1 MLKAIRFK
9 NFRVLRN
16 TTLPL
21 SRVTVI
27 VGPNGSGKS
36 TVLQALGT
44 LSSHPDEKR
53 AGKGNYEDLISVDR
67 RQTGEAVEVKFI
79 GEQSNEHNEF
89 VLTWTKANRTRG
101 SNRGNNE
108 EWNEFTNR
116 VRIFGLV
123 PSDIAQAVQLVPNIQ
138 IGSTGKGLAGV
149 LDNLQDVWHDR
160 FQALNAELPKWLPEF
175 DRVQFDVRGPG
186 EKAFS
191 LRRRKDGLPIRSI
204 DLSEGSLFAVT
215 LLTLA
220 YLPNPPSLIGLE
232 HPDAGIHPRLLRRVQ
247 DAIYRLAYPEQ
258 HGESRAPTQVIA
270 TTHSP
275 YFLDLFK
282 EHPEEIVI
290 ANKDDS
296 GVQFQR
302 LADRPRMGEILPE
315 GPLGDLW
322 YSGLLGGVPAEPV
335 QP

>member
-9 NFRVLRN
+9 NFRVLRSA
-16 TTLPL
+16 TLPL

-36 TVLQALGT
+36 TALQAIGA
-44 LSSHPDEKR
+44 LSTHPEEQR
-53 AGKGNYEDLISVDR
+53 RGKGNYDELVSIDR
-67 RQTGEAVEVKFI
+67 RQI
-79 GEQSNEHNEF
+79 GEGVEIHFLGLNSHEQAEYE
-89 VLTWTKANRTRG
+89 LTWTKSNRTRG
-101 SNRGNNE
+101 AVRGDNDD
-108 EWNEFTNR
+108 WNSFTSR
-116 VRIFGLV
+116 IRIFGMV
-123 PSDIAQAVQLVPNIQ
+123 PNDIAQPVQLVPNVQ
-138 IGSTGKGLAGV
+138 ISSTGRGLAGV
-149 LDNLQDVWHDR
+149 LDYLQDAWYER

-175 DRVQFDVRGPG
+175 DRIQFDVRGPG

-191 LRRRKDGLPIRSI
+191 LRRRKDGLAIRSI
-204 DLSEGSLFAVT
+204 DLSEGSLFAIA

-220 YLPNPPSLIGLE
+220 YLPNAPSLIGLE

-247 DAIYRLAYPEQ
+247 DAIYRLAFPEQ
-258 HGESRAPTQVIA
+258 HGENRVPTQVIA

-282 EHPEEIVI
+282 DHPEEIVI

-302 LADRPRMGEILPE
+302 LADRPRMDEILPE